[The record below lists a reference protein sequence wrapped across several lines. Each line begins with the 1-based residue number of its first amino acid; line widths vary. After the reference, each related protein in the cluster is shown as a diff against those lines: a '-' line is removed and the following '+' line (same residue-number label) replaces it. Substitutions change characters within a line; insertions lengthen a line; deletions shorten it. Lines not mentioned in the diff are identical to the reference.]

1 MSILYAYDS
10 LNRFGIFNCL
20 LIKVNSNIFFL
31 FVIITDLS
39 KQGTDPNFSGML
51 TPLCF
56 YFAPPENIR
65 KPLAFQCFQEV
76 QNGNIDHKWVKEV
89 DRNNSNLPMIVN
101 SIHVFKSRYSQ
112 SLIIRNS
119 SVFLN
124 ITVEKSHRRHAIM
137 IPKQNYNL
145 ALCTKCMTTGPSNK
159 YQAGI
164 FISTFDLFRRLQLVF
179 V

>member
-76 QNGNIDHKWVKEV
+76 QNGDIDHKCVKEV

-101 SIHVFKSRYSQ
+101 SIHVFKSL
-112 SLIIRNS
+112 SLSLSLSLPPLILQQKQNLLQKS
-119 SVFLN
+119 SVIDLEYHV
-124 ITVEKSHRRHAIM
+124 ILDT
-137 IPKQNYNL
+137 L
-145 ALCTKCMTTGPSNK
+145 
-159 YQAGI
+159 GI
-164 FISTFDLFRRLQLVF
+164 VQFSIS
-179 V
+179 

>member
-76 QNGNIDHKWVKEV
+76 QNGDIDHKCVKEV

-101 SIHVFKSRYSQ
+101 SIHVFKSL
-112 SLIIRNS
+112 SLSLSLSPLSSSRNRTYCKKARLLTQNIILFQILQALFS
-119 SVFLN
+119 
-124 ITVEKSHRRHAIM
+124 
-137 IPKQNYNL
+137 L
-145 ALCTKCMTTGPSNK
+145 A
-159 YQAGI
+159 
-164 FISTFDLFRRLQLVF
+164 
-179 V
+179 